1 MRQLSHVLLAALRRR
16 PGTQCTFRI
25 RSFGSGAETLDI
37 LLTDETAT
45 GRLQGRRD
53 IRTERLDGLMAP
65 DTPLAETLTELAGH
79 LEVCH
84 RAGAP
89 DFVD

>member
-16 PGTQCTFRI
+16 PGTQCVFRI
-25 RSFGSGAETLDI
+25 TSFGSGAEALDI
-37 LLTDETAT
+37 TLTDETTT
-45 GRLQGRRD
+45 GKMRGRRE
-53 IRTERLDGLMAP
+53 IRTERLAALMAP
-65 DTPLAETLTELAGH
+65 DSPIAEMLTELAGH